1 MNNKELAKKSYDTN
15 LGKVLQDIKNSDIK
29 ELFKKSVASVFDYG
43 SDSNKSIRIFSE
55 KFCIDLEKSTGSSFE
70 LSISGVKDGI
80 IHSDPISLV
89 FENKTNQFEEIKSF
103 YEFVLD
109 KYEESVIEFVSEM
122 EFKPNL
128 NIQKEEWSRNFGG
141 IIGDCPSANE
151 VKKGN
156 PNDEKGKDVATQ
168 EDPIVGAIMGEI
180 STEEPNTNDKTS
192 EDTKEDQKTRKYN
205 KKNG

>member
-1 MNNKELAKKSYDTN
+1 MNNKELAKKLYDTN

-141 IIGDCPSANE
+141 IIGDCPAVKELNE
-151 VKKGN
+151 RDK
-156 PNDEKGKDVATQ
+156 NDDLLKEQNAVADKIIDKILQEELEADSKD
-168 EDPIVGAIMGEI
+168 
-180 STEEPNTNDKTS
+180 S
-192 EDTKEDQKTRKYN
+192 KEDQKTRKYN

>member
-1 MNNKELAKKSYDTN
+1 MNNKELAKKLYDTN

-122 EFKPNL
+122 EFKPNF

-141 IIGDCPSANE
+141 IIGDCTSVNE

-168 EDPIVGAIMGEI
+168 EDPIVGAIISEI
-180 STEEPNTNDKTS
+180 STEEPNINDKTS

>member
-1 MNNKELAKKSYDTN
+1 MNNKELAKKLYDTN

-43 SDSNKSIRIFSE
+43 LDSNKSIRIFSE

-80 IHSDPISLV
+80 IHSDPIILI

-103 YEFVLD
+103 YEFILD

-141 IIGDCPSANE
+141 IIGDCPAVKELNE
-151 VKKGN
+151 RDK
-156 PNDEKGKDVATQ
+156 NDDLLKEQNAVADKIIDKILQEELEADSKD
-168 EDPIVGAIMGEI
+168 
-180 STEEPNTNDKTS
+180 S
-192 EDTKEDQKTRKYN
+192 KEDQKTRKYN

>member
-1 MNNKELAKKSYDTN
+1 MNNKELAKKLYDTN
-15 LGKVLQDIKNSDIK
+15 LGKVLQDIKNSDLK

-43 SDSNKSIRIFSE
+43 LDSNKSIRIFSE

-122 EFKPNL
+122 EFKPNF

-141 IIGDCPSANE
+141 IIGDCPAVKELNE
-151 VKKGN
+151 RDK
-156 PNDEKGKDVATQ
+156 NDDLLKEQNAVADKIIDKILQEELEADSKD
-168 EDPIVGAIMGEI
+168 
-180 STEEPNTNDKTS
+180 S
-192 EDTKEDQKTRKYN
+192 KEDQKTRKYN

>member
-1 MNNKELAKKSYDTN
+1 MNNKELAKKLYDTN

-43 SDSNKSIRIFSE
+43 LDSNKSIRIFSE

-122 EFKPNL
+122 EFKPNF

-141 IIGDCPSANE
+141 IIGDCPAVKELNE
-151 VKKGN
+151 RDK
-156 PNDEKGKDVATQ
+156 NDDLLKEQNAVADKIIDKILQEELEADSKD
-168 EDPIVGAIMGEI
+168 
-180 STEEPNTNDKTS
+180 S
-192 EDTKEDQKTRKYN
+192 KEDQKTRKYN